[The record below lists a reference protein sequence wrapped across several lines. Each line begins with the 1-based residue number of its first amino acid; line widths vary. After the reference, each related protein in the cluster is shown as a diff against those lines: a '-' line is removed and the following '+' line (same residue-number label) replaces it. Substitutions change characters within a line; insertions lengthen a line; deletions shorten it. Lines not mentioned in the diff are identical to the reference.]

1 MSTRDCPCR
10 GCTQET
16 GRSPTCHHDG
26 TCQRGHADWQ
36 REHNAEM
43 AARRKAKRR
52 QDDADGLLAQGALRT
67 AKKKR
72 R

>member
-1 MSTRDCPCR
+1 MSGVRECPCR
-10 GCTQET
+10 GCTQE
-16 GRSPTCHHDG
+16 

-52 QDDADGLLAQGALRT
+52 QDDADGLLAQGAIRT